1 MKMGRVTLKPGREA
15 SLLRRHPWV
24 FSGAVAAVE
33 GVDSAGAT
41 VEIRAADGQ
50 WLAQGSWSP
59 QSQIRIRALSFDPQE
74 KIATA
79 LFGDRLQKA
88 MDRRF
93 ALFGGQPPEAFRLV
107 NAESD
112 SLPGVI
118 VDRYEAYWVC
128 QFLSAGAERWRDDIA
143 AHLQSLLPCR
153 GIYERS
159 EGEGRRKEGLPNRTG
174 VLSGEAPP
182 ALLEVRENG
191 LRFLVDL
198 HGGHKTGFYIDQ
210 RENRRRLADF
220 AAGRDLLN
228 VFSYTGGFGI
238 NALAAGAATVTHLDS
253 SSESLTL
260 ARRNTL
266 LNQLD
271 EQRCEYVCADAF
283 EQLRRLRD
291 SGSTFDLVVL
301 DPPKFAASAHQL
313 PAAARGYKDINL
325 SAFRLLRPGGILF
338 TFSCSGHMEASLFQ
352 KIVADAAL
360 DADRDAQ
367 ILGRLHQ
374 AGDHPVA
381 LNFPEAAYLKGLI
394 CRVE

>member
-24 FSGAVAAVE
+24 FSGAVAAVAD
-33 GVDSAGAT
+33 VDGAGAT
-41 VEIRAADGQ
+41 VEIHAADGR
-50 WLAQGSWSP
+50 WLARGSWSP

-74 KIATA
+74 EITTA
-79 LFGDRLQKA
+79 LFRNRLQKA

-93 ALFGGQPPEAFRLV
+93 ALFGGQPPQSFRLV

-118 VDRYEAYWVC
+118 VDRYAPYWVC
-128 QFLSAGAERWRDDIA
+128 QFLSAGAERWRDAVA
-143 AHLQSLLPCR
+143 AQLESLLPCR

-159 EGEGRRKEGLPNRTG
+159 EGEGRRKEGLPPRTG

-182 ALLEVRENG
+182 ALLEVREHG
-191 LRFLVDL
+191 LRFLVDV

-238 NALAAGAATVTHLDS
+238 NALAAGAAAVTHLDS

-260 ARRNTL
+260 ARRNTV

-271 EQRCEYVCADAF
+271 EQRCEYICADAF
-283 EQLRRLRD
+283 EQLRRLRNC
-291 SGSTFDLVVL
+291 GRTFDLIVL
-301 DPPKFAASAHQL
+301 DPPKFATSAHQL

-325 SAFRLLRPGGILF
+325 SAFKLLRPGGILF

-360 DADRDAQ
+360 DADRQAQ
-367 ILGRLHQ
+367 ILERLHQ

-381 LNFPEAAYLKGLI
+381 LSFPEAAYLKGLV